1 MSLQLKLL
9 LVLVGVLGIG
19 IASPFVSALDLDKLF
34 IALVLLAFTSFIAEI
49 YELEI
54 IPHWSL
60 SSATAVKLAAIFIGG
75 APLGIWVILLSTLPA
90 EILLRWDDI
99 RKNLFAFF
107 SKVIFNV
114 GQLAISVVIASFTF
128 QIFGGHS
135 PPYHS
140 IVDYLLLILAFLAY
154 EIVSASL
161 VSVAVSLANSQKFSH
176 ILQYSLRNLHIQFL
190 TMGVIAGLMAV
201 LYTTSPWNLLLAII
215 PLVLIHYS
223 VRSYLR
229 LRSEA
234 HAAFAH
240 ITDLLAQRDVYTG
253 VHSKDVEDWALSLS
267 KALDLSND
275 YIATIKMGAAIHDI
289 GKIAV
294 PDSILHKPGT
304 LTDEEWIV
312 MKKHPVV
319 GADILKNLEI
329 YRDVVPI
336 VKHEHEH
343 WDGSGYPDGL
353 RGEAIPIGARII
365 AVADVYSAL
374 TTERQYRPPQGKP
387 LKYTQEQACEIL
399 KDMTGKVL
407 DPHLVDVFINK
418 VLKKK
423 EAP

>member
-253 VHSKDVEDWALSLS
+253 VHSKEVEDWALSLS
-267 KALDLSND
+267 KALDLSNEH
-275 YIATIKMGAAIHDI
+275 IATIKMGAAIHDI

-399 KDMTGKVL
+399 KDMAGKVL

>member
-1 MSLQLKLL
+1 MSLQLKLF
-9 LVLVGVLGIG
+9 LVLVGILGIG
-19 IASPFVSALDLDKLF
+19 LASLFVLELDLEKF
-34 IALVLLAFTSFIAEI
+34 SIALVLLAITSFVAEI

-54 IPHWSL
+54 TPHWFL

-75 APLGIWVILLSTLPA
+75 APLGIWVVLLSTLPA

-99 RKNLFAFF
+99 RKSYFSFF
-107 SKVIFNV
+107 SKIIFNV
-114 GQLAISVVIASFTF
+114 GQLAISVVAASLVYN
-128 QIFGGHS
+128 ISGGHPS
-135 PPYHS
+135 PYHS
-140 IVDYLLLILAFLAY
+140 AWDYLLLMVTFLAY
-154 EIVSASL
+154 EVVNTSI
-161 VSVAVSLANSQKFSH
+161 VSVAVCLAIGQKFTH
-176 ILQYSLRNLHIQFL
+176 ILRYGLRNLHIQFS
-190 TMGVIAGLMAV
+190 TIGVIAGLMAV

-215 PLVLIHYS
+215 PLALIHYS

-294 PDSILHKPGT
+294 PDSILHKPGK
-304 LTDEEWIV
+304 LTDEEWVI

-319 GADILKNLEI
+319 GADIIKNLEI

-343 WDGSGYPDGL
+343 WDGGGYPDGL
-353 RGEAIPIGARII
+353 KGEAIPLGARII

-387 LKYTQEQACEIL
+387 LKYTQEQAYEIL
-399 KDMTGKVL
+399 KDMAGKVL

-418 VLKKK
+418 VLKKV
-423 EAP
+423 EAQ

>member
-9 LVLVGVLGIG
+9 LVLVGVWGIG
-19 IASPFVSALDLDKLF
+19 IASPFVSALDLEKF
-34 IALVLLAFTSFIAEI
+34 FVALALLALTSFVAEI

-99 RKNLFAFF
+99 RKNPFAFF

-275 YIATIKMGAAIHDI
+275 YIVTIKMGAAIHDI

-294 PDSILHKPGT
+294 PDSILHKPGK

-319 GADILKNLEI
+319 GADIIKNLEI

-343 WDGSGYPDGL
+343 WDGNGYPDGL
-353 RGEAIPIGARII
+353 QGEAIPIGARII

-374 TTERQYRPPQGKP
+374 TTERKYRPPQGKP

-399 KDMTGKVL
+399 NEMAGKVL
-407 DPHLVDVFINK
+407 DPHLVAVFINK
-418 VLKKK
+418 VLKKA
-423 EAP
+423 EAQ